1 MYILKYKIY
10 MYIQPYILTV
20 TSGTSAGICR
30 LAFAR
35 EPEGKNPR
43 YLIPPRKTTSV
54 LNPAGHLKW

>member
-1 MYILKYKIY
+1 

-35 EPEGKNPR
+35 EPEGKNPS